1 MTNLMVLMM
10 KIELTDEEAECIGT
24 TLLNLVRMC
33 ERQTILDENKYQESK
48 KAYRAFD
55 DAVCKA
61 SVERFKGCFK

>member
-1 MTNLMVLMM
+1 M

-24 TLLNLVRMC
+24 ALLELACMC
-33 ERQTILDENKYQESK
+33 ERNSIFDNDRSQEYK

-61 SVERFKGCFK
+61 SVERFKGCLK